1 MIQVDA
7 RGDRCPIPVI
17 KAKKAIQELNGPGVV
32 EILVDNEIAVK
43 NVEKMA
49 GYSGAACEAE
59 KLSGQEFKLT
69 ITVEQEVNVNG
80 ETNVSDRAAACQ
92 ADTDQGGTVVVV
104 ASEQMGDGEEELGRL
119 LIKGFLFAVSQ
130 LEPLP
135 DAILF
140 YNGGA
145 RLTTEDSD
153 SLEDLKYMES
163 QGVEIMTCGTC
174 LNYYGLTEKLA
185 VGSVTNMYSI
195 VEKMA
200 WAKKTIRP

>member
-1 MIQVDA
+1 M
-7 RGDRCPIPVI
+7 
-17 KAKKAIQELNGPGVV
+17 
-32 EILVDNEIAVK
+32 
-43 NVEKMA
+43 
-49 GYSGAACEAE
+49 
-59 KLSGQEFKLT
+59 
-69 ITVEQEVNVNG
+69 
-80 ETNVSDRAAACQ
+80 
-92 ADTDQGGTVVVV
+92 
-104 ASEQMGDGEEELGRL
+104 
-119 LIKGFLFAVSQ
+119 
-130 LEPLP
+130 
-135 DAILF
+135 
-140 YNGGA
+140 A

>member
-1 MIQVDA
+1 MIRVDA

-17 KAKKAIQELNGPGVV
+17 KTKKAIEELKGPGVIEV
-32 EILVDNEIAVK
+32 LVDNETAVK

-49 GYSGAACEAE
+49 GHSGAACEVE
-59 KLSGQEFKLT
+59 KLSEKEFRLT
-69 ITVEQEVNVNG
+69 ITMEKEADADKLKNG
-80 ETNVSDRAAACQ
+80 DGA
-92 ADTDQGGTVVVV
+92 VVVV
-104 ASEQMGDGEEELGRL
+104 ATDQMGAGDEELGKL

-135 DAILF
+135 DTVLF

-145 RLTTEDSD
+145 RLTVEGSD
-153 SLEDLKYMES
+153 ALEDLKYMES
-163 QGVEIMTCGTC
+163 QGVEILTCGTC
-174 LNYYGLTEKLA
+174 LNHFGLTEKLA

-200 WAKKTIRP
+200 QAGKVIRP

>member
-1 MIQVDA
+1 MIHIDA
-7 RGDRCPIPVI
+7 RGDRCPVPVI
-17 KAKKAIQELNGPGVV
+17 KAKKAIQELNGSGVV
-32 EILVDNEIAVK
+32 EILVDNETAVK

-49 GYSGAACEAE
+49 GYSGAVCEAE

-69 ITVEQEVNVNG
+69 ITLEKEAAGNA
-80 ETNVSDRAAACQ
+80 ETNVSDSTANCQ
-92 ADTDQGGTVVVV
+92 ADRDQGGTVVVV
-104 ASEQMGDGEEELGRL
+104 ASDQMGAGEGELGRL

-163 QGVEIMTCGTC
+163 QGVEILTCGTC